1 MIACDD
7 RRDNRYFLL
16 QVKLIRTIRHYHFNA
31 ARVVALLACLA
42 AANLSAGDQSIY
54 LIASEPYLDR
64 LESFPT
70 LLFRVENG
78 DLIKVRTVTTQEQ
91 DTRFVDVYPGRGYA
105 LVGSDRR
112 RWPGS
117 LLLLDVIDMNS
128 VSVQKS
134 YEIDLCDD
142 CSFLSSHM
150 QDGPDGPVYFF
161 YGYNRGSSS
170 YKGVDLKTGRLMNG
184 FDRIDQANAHRTG
197 TGSSFVDRLRA
208 LSGIIH
214 DGDLLIFGEGKGPRR
229 RELGW
234 RLPQEFGWEL
244 GSTNISLLVNNDEV
258 RVVDVWRASDWKG
271 EVRGMGVHVF
281 DKAAGEWSKLDIR
294 SGMGSFRAYGH
305 WLAREDIQSYRPGVL
320 NYVRLKRHRFPPF
333 LSAAE
338 RFEFRRYAPSGRLF
352 FYNARTKVVIVHD
365 TGEPD
370 SEVLYVDEDR
380 FAYFRV
386 SDELR
391 RARIGDGKLGPEEVL
406 VKAPELWAVHWLF
419 FGRE

>member
-7 RRDNRYFLL
+7 RRDNRHFLL
-16 QVKLIRTIRHYHFNA
+16 QVKPIRTIGHSHFNA

-161 YGYNRGSSS
+161 YGYNDGSDI
-170 YKGVDLKTGRLMNG
+170 YKGVDLTTGRMSND
-184 FDRIDQANAHRTG
+184 FDVDDEANAYRTG
-197 TGSSFVDRLRA
+197 KGSSFVDRLRGLTGA
-208 LSGIIH
+208 
-214 DGDLLIFGEGKGPRR
+214 F
-229 RELGW
+229 
-234 RLPQEFGWEL
+234 
-244 GSTNISLLVNNDEV
+244 
-258 RVVDVWRASDWKG
+258 
-271 EVRGMGVHVF
+271 RG
-281 DKAAGEWSKLDIR
+281 
-294 SGMGSFRAYGH
+294 YGH
-305 WLAREDIQSYRPGVL
+305 WLAREDIQSYKPGVVDL
-320 NYVRLKRHRFPPF
+320 ERLKRHRFAPF
-333 LSAAE
+333 SSAAE
-338 RFEFRRYAPSGRLF
+338 RFEDDQAAPSGRFRL
-352 FYNARTKVVIVHD
+352 YNARTKELIEHD

-370 SEVLYVDEDR
+370 TEVLYVDEDR

-406 VKAPELWAVHWLF
+406 AKAPELWAVHWLF